1 MAQRL
6 SRPAASWL
14 RTPALKRSLIASR
27 VPAYYRLLSSK
38 APPRTVAE
46 FLRADASERL
56 DDAVVHGYV
65 RSVRKLKSDRFLNI
79 GDGSTVKHLQAIV
92 PKAIASE

>member
-1 MAQRL
+1 M
-6 SRPAASWL
+6 
-14 RTPALKRSLIASR
+14 
-27 VPAYYRLLSSK
+27 LSSQH
-38 APPRTVAE
+38 ASRTVAE
-46 FLRADASERL
+46 FLRAEPSEKL

-92 PKAIASE
+92 PKTLASE